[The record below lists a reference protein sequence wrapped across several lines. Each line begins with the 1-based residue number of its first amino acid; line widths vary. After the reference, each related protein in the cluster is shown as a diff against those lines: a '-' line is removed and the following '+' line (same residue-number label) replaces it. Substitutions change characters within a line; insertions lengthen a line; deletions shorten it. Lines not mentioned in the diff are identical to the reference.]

1 MCIARNPPI
10 RAAVQPHMQIADIMT
25 PAPDTVAPED
35 TLKRAAE
42 MMDELS
48 VGVLPVVSDGRLLGV
63 ITDRDITVRATAA
76 GLAPDDA
83 FVSEAMS
90 SNPRTVSPDDD
101 TAEAR
106 RIMADQQVRRLP
118 VVDGDGRLVG
128 ILSLGDLADVDPE
141 GVEETLAEVSF
152 PAVPER

>member
-1 MCIARNPPI
+1 
-10 RAAVQPHMQIADIMT
+10 MQIADIMT
-25 PAPDTVAPED
+25 PAPETVAPQD

-42 MMDELS
+42 LMDELN
-48 VGVLPVVSDGRLLGV
+48 VGVLPVVGDGRLLGV

-90 SNPRTVSPDDD
+90 ANPRTVSPEDDV
-101 TAEAR
+101 AEAQ
-106 RIMADQQVRRLP
+106 RIMSDQQVQRLP
-118 VVDGDGRLVG
+118 VVDSTGRLVG
-128 ILSLGDLADVDPE
+128 ILSLGDLAESDPE

-152 PAVPER
+152 PASPER